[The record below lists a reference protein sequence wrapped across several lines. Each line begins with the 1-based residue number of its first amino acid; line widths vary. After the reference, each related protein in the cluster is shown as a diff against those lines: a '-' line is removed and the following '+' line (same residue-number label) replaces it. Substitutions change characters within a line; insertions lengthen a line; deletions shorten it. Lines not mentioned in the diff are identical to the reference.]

1 VNSNIIINQAIAI
14 TSMSE
19 MIDEKKAKEGSSQ
32 WPELMAQL
40 FDRLT
45 GKGTKI
51 TYEFQDLEI
60 DIPRATGPQG
70 QDLGTAKWTVNGKI
84 VITAE
89 AHNAE

>member
-1 VNSNIIINQAIAI
+1 
-14 TSMSE
+14 MSE
-19 MIDEKKAKEGSSQ
+19 IIDEKKSKEGSSQ

-51 TYEFQDLEI
+51 TYEFQELVV

-70 QDLGTAKWTVNGKI
+70 QDLGAAKWTVNGKI
-84 VITAE
+84 VITAQ
-89 AHNAE
+89 AHNTE

>member
-1 VNSNIIINQAIAI
+1 
-14 TSMSE
+14 MSE
-19 MIDEKKAKEGSSQ
+19 TIDEKQIKEGSSQ
-32 WPELMAQL
+32 WPDLMAQL

-70 QDLGTAKWTVNGKI
+70 QNLGSAKWMVNGKI

-89 AHNAE
+89 AHNTDFK

>member
-1 VNSNIIINQAIAI
+1 
-14 TSMSE
+14 MSE
-19 MIDEKKAKEGSSQ
+19 ITDEKKTREGSSQ
-32 WPELMAQL
+32 WPDLMAQL

-70 QDLGTAKWTVNGKI
+70 QNIGSAKWTVNGRV
-84 VITAE
+84 VITAQT
-89 AHNAE
+89 HNSDFK